1 MNKHSDKNSFNSDHH
16 CSTCSPTVDKEI
28 QIKYKSTESDSTLS
42 GKAVQDEF
50 APNSICFGCG
60 PSNKEGLQLKSYR
73 SNGGLVAE
81 FQCEE
86 KHQAFPGVIN
96 GGIIGSLIDCH
107 GNWTAAIAIMDK
119 NDWER
124 PQCTVTAQYE
134 VKLKRPTPFGKKLK
148 LNSRVLALQEDRAEV
163 IIELKAEEKTCAT
176 GRGLFVAVKEGHPAY
191 HRWE

>member
-1 MNKHSDKNSFNSDHH
+1 MSENSGENSFTAQHS
-16 CSTCSPTVDKEI
+16 CSTCSAAIDKEI
-28 QIKYKSTESDSTLS
+28 QIEHKTTESDVILS
-42 GKAVQDEF
+42 GKPVQDEF
-50 APNSICFGCG
+50 ASNSICFGCG

-73 SNGGLVAE
+73 SKGGLVAE

-107 GNWTAAIAIMDK
+107 GNWTAAIAIMD
-119 NDWER
+119 NNGWER
-124 PQCTVTAQYE
+124 PRCTVTAQYE

-148 LNSRVLALQEDRAEV
+148 MNSRVLALQKDRAEV
-163 IIELKAEEKTCAT
+163 IIELKAEGKTCAT

>member
-1 MNKHSDKNSFNSDHH
+1 MNKHD
-16 CSTCSPTVDKEI
+16 
-28 QIKYKSTESDSTLS
+28 S
-42 GKAVQDEF
+42 GKSLPSNQGCVNCGSTNNENTNIEPLKEESILSETPVQDEY

-60 PSNKEGLQLKSYR
+60 PSNKDGLQLKSYR
-73 SNGGLVAE
+73 TRGGLQAV
-81 FQCEE
+81 FKCDE

-119 NDWER
+119 NGWDK

-134 VKLKRPTPFGKKLK
+134 VKLKRPTPIGTKLK
-148 LNSRVLALQEDRAEV
+148 LNSRVLALQDDRAEV
-163 IIELKAEEKTCAT
+163 IIELKADGKTCAT

-191 HRWE
+191 HRWH

>member
-1 MNKHSDKNSFNSDHH
+1 MSKHSVEKPLTSNHN
-16 CSTCSPTVDKEI
+16 CSTCDPSADEVI
-28 QIKYKSTESDSTLS
+28 QIQSKSTESEWILD
-42 GKAVQDEF
+42 GNPVQDEF

-60 PSNKEGLQLKSYR
+60 PSNDEGLQLKSYR
-73 SNGGLVAE
+73 SKGGLIAE
-81 FQCEE
+81 YKCEE

-119 NDWER
+119 NGWKK

-134 VKLKRPTPFGKKLK
+134 IKLKRPTPLGKKLK

-163 IIELKAEEKTCAT
+163 IIELKAERKTCAT

-191 HRWE
+191 HRWQ